1 MKTTTKNLNREL
13 KEVMRLRHDQI
24 DTSDIPEVTD
34 WSKAIV
40 GKFFR
45 SIKKRL

>member
-1 MKTTTKNLNREL
+1 MKTSTKDLNQL
-13 KEVMRLRHDQI
+13 KALIQLRDGQI

-45 SIKKRL
+45 PIKKHG

>member
-1 MKTTTKNLNREL
+1 MKTKTKNLNREL
-13 KEVMRLRHDQI
+13 KALIQLRDGQI

-34 WSKAIV
+34 WSKMVV

-45 SIKKRL
+45 PIRKRV

>member
-13 KEVMRLRHDQI
+13 KALTHLRDDQI

-34 WSKAIV
+34 WSKAVV

-45 SIKKRL
+45 PIKKRV